1 MSKCDFNKVALQ
13 GLACLDVFT
22 NKINLSAKFLSLPHY
37 ITLIKARVN
46 ERSTF
51 TEFNWNVQH
60 YNDFI

>member
-51 TEFNWNVQH
+51 TEFN
-60 YNDFI
+60 